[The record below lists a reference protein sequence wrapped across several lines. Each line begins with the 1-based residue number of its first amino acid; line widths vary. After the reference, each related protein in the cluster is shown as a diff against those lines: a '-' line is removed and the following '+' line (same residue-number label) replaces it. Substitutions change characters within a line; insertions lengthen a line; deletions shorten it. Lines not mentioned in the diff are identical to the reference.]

1 MLVTPARLSR
11 AIAVLAVCGAI
22 AMSATPA
29 QAHGELVSSTPADG
43 ATLTELTSVRLQFSE
58 ELLEIGNSVTVTDSA
73 DAAQQLVLA
82 YPQPNVIEAP
92 VGAVA
97 PGAVTIAWRSA
108 SVDGHTE
115 EGELHVTLEAPE
127 TSPTPAVTLTETAT
141 SPDPLTSPT
150 AAVTSVEPASGPNP
164 WLLAA
169 LGLAIIGGAGAAIIA
184 ATRRQPG
191 EAPGP
196 AEEPGTDETPGAG
209 E

>member
-11 AIAVLAVCGAI
+11 AIAVLAVSGAI
-22 AMSATPA
+22 AMSAIPA
-29 QAHGELVSSTPADG
+29 QAHGELVSSNPTDG
-43 ATLTELTSVRLQFSE
+43 ATVAALNSIRLEFSE
-58 ELLEIGNSVTVTDSA
+58 ELLEIGNSVAVTDSA
-73 DAAQQLVLA
+73 GVVQDLVLA

-115 EGELHVTLEAPE
+115 EGQLHVMLEA
-127 TSPTPAVTLTETAT
+127 TAATPGATATLTATAT
-141 SPDPLTSPT
+141 SPDPLPS
-150 AAVTSVEPASGPNP
+150 AAVTSVEPAGPNP
-164 WLLAA
+164 WLLAT
-169 LGLAIIGGAGAAIIA
+169 LGLVLIGGAAAAIIA

-196 AEEPGTDETPGAG
+196 AGEPGTDETAG
-209 E
+209 TGE